1 MPFGNAVFVG
11 NDHHTTPGSMVLCHA
26 AAADTTS
33 PKVNARDPVAGA
45 TGVAVTSGV
54 GLSFTD
60 NLRPWT
66 ISSTTLPVRV
76 KSTGAVV
83 PGYYSY
89 QLNTVNFRPAAPF
102 AKSTAYEV
110 AVTNGVKDLAGN
122 GATASTATFTTQN

>member
-1 MPFGNAVFVG
+1 
-11 NDHHTTPGSMVLCHA
+11 MVLCHA